1 MSKLNQLFSN
11 TQLVVLNREF
21 KSISDKIEH
30 IKNDTELNLDLIDSL
45 LNKKLEKQEDEIKLL
60 SEELKKLRIM
70 MIGLSL
76 IVIILGV
83 LNI

>member
-1 MSKLNQLFSN
+1 MSKLNQYFSN
-11 TQLVVLNREF
+11 TQIVVLEREF
-21 KSISDKIEH
+21 KSMRDKIEH
-30 IKNDTELNLDLIDSL
+30 IKNDTELNLELIDSL

-60 SEELKKLRIM
+60 SEDLKKLRVM

-83 LNI
+83 LSI